1 MAEAVQYRE
10 LEEDEMERGLF
21 SEFRRHQVVTD
32 CWCRI
37 NGTWVI
43 QPDPFIDEWSGKDYV
58 FLVQCLKN
66 TVHTK
71 GVVYGAFRQGVLKGF
86 ASVEPE
92 RFGNNME
99 YLNLSS
105 IHISE
110 EQRGM
115 GIGKHL
121 FLLAAAWAKNKGAE
135 KLYISAHSAVESQA
149 FYHALGCVEA
159 ETYRKEFVE
168 KEPFDCQLEY
178 RL

>member
-1 MAEAVQYRE
+1 MRTKIITKVN
-10 LEEDEMERGLF
+10 
-21 SEFRRHQVVTD
+21 
-32 CWCRI
+32 
-37 NGTWVI
+37 NGISYPHFLGKEITWS
-43 QPDPFIDEWSGKDYV
+43 F
-58 FLVQCLKN
+58 
-66 TVHTK
+66 K

-86 ASVEPE
+86 ASVEQE

-121 FLLAAAWAKNKGAE
+121 LLLAAAWAKNKGTE

-178 RL
+178 RF